1 MKGQDMKGKRIVIA
15 SLIVCMLA
23 GTAAAAAAAGDYAVK
38 DKKNKT
44 KGEPTEGMALV
55 YVVRPSN
62 LGAAIKFWV
71 FADDQVIGL
80 TRGKSYAFAL
90 VPEGSHLFWAKAENT
105 STLEM
110 EVVGG
115 RTYYLKTVPRMG
127 FGKARVNLSM
137 TTEDEAMRVIE
148 KGGYMTLTEEGR
160 KRAAEI
166 AANRMDR
173 AEQKESK
180 KQKYEGD

>member
-1 MKGQDMKGKRIVIA
+1 MNAKRIMVA
-15 SLIVCMLA
+15 CLALSLLAVALA
-23 GTAAAAAAAGDYAVK
+23 GAGEYAVK
-38 DKKNKT
+38 DKKNK
-44 KGEPTEGMALV
+44 KMGEPTEDMALV
-55 YVVRPSN
+55 YIFRPSA

-71 FADDQVIGL
+71 FADDQVIGI

-115 RTYYLKTVPRMG
+115 RTYYLKTAVRMG
-127 FGKARVNLSM
+127 FGKGRVQLSIAS
-137 TTEDEAMRVIE
+137 EGEAKKTLE
-148 KGGYMTLTEEGR
+148 KGGYMYLTEAGKR
-160 KRAAEI
+160 RAAEI

-173 AEQKESK
+173 AERKEAAK
-180 KQKYEGD
+180 GKYEEE

>member
-1 MKGQDMKGKRIVIA
+1 MNGKRIVIA
-15 SLIVCMLA
+15 SLIACMLA
-23 GTAAAAAAAGDYAVK
+23 GTAIVAGDYAVK
-38 DKKNKT
+38 DKKNKQT
-44 KGEPTEGMALV
+44 GEPTEDMALV
-55 YVVRPSN
+55 YVIRPSN

-71 FADDQVIGL
+71 FADDQVIGM

-137 TTEDEAMRVIE
+137 ATEADLQKVLA
-148 KGGYMTLTEEGR
+148 KGGYMTLTEAGKR
-160 KRAAEI
+160 RAAEI
-166 AANRMDR
+166 AANRMER
-173 AEQKESK
+173 AETKEAK
-180 KQKYEGD
+180 KDKYEGD